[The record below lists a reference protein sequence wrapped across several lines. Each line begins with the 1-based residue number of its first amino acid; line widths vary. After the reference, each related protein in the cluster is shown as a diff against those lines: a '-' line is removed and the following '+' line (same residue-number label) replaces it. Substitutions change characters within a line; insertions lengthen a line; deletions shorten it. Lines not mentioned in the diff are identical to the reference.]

1 MGTRDARVDAYIQ
14 KSQPFAQEILSYLR
28 ELVHETVPEVQET
41 MKWSF
46 PHFDY
51 KGIFCSMASFK
62 AHCAFGFWLQKE
74 VVGEVADEGMGSFGK
89 ITSIK
94 DLPSKTK
101 LKAYLK
107 KAKALNDD
115 GVKRAAPMQ
124 KKSTASKPI
133 VIPPKFA
140 KALARHPQSRKHFD
154 AMSPSHRREYC
165 EWIAGAKQEA
175 TRERRIEK
183 AIEQLAEGK
192 SQNWKYESKKG

>member
-1 MGTRDARVDAYIQ
+1 MGTRDPRVDAYIK
-14 KSQPFAQEILSYLR
+14 KSQPFAQEILSYIR
-28 ELVHETVPEVQET
+28 EVVHETVPEVEEG

-51 KGIFCSMASFK
+51 KGIFCSMAAFK
-62 AHCAFGFWLQKE
+62 AHCSFGFWLQKE
-74 VVGEVADEGMGSFGK
+74 VVGEEVEEGMGSFGK
-89 ITSIK
+89 LTSIK

-107 KAKALNDD
+107 KAKKLNDD

-124 KKSTASKPI
+124 KKPTAKKAI
-133 VIPPKFA
+133 EIPPEFA
-140 KALARHPQSRKHFD
+140 KALGRHPKSKKHFD

-165 EWIAGAKQEA
+165 EWIAGAKKEE
-175 TRERRIEK
+175 TRERRIAT

-192 SQNWKYESKKG
+192 SQNWKYDTRQN